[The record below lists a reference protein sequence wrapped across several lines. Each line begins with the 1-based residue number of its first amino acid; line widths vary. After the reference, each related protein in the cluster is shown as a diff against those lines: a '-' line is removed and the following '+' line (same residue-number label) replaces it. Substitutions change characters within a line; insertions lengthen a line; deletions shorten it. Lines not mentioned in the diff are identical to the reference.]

1 MTDASLVPTV
11 VTNQTRGAY
20 AGASDDVWFR
30 PKYDALFIQIPVDG
44 RARLLNE
51 KV

>member
-1 MTDASLVPTV
+1 MRHWYRPV

-30 PKYDALFIQIPVDG
+30 PKYEALFIQIPVDS
-44 RARLLNE
+44 RVRLLNE
-51 KV
+51 KT